1 MSAALQLATAPPGL
15 ADTDIAIARALHG
28 TLSAECQQPCHL
40 SVNQPRYN
48 AKAFSII
55 DTVERQVNTL
65 IAIPQTLG

>member
-1 MSAALQLATAPPGL
+1 MSAALQLAAAPPGL
-15 ADTDIAIARALHG
+15 ADTDMAIARALRR

-48 AKAFSII
+48 AETSPII
-55 DTVERQVNTL
+55 DTVERHVNTL